1 MLNFPLK
8 KGVKV
13 MDLKYEIIPEEKME
27 LCRDACNELMSFQK
41 SKAYISPERFDSMNF
56 DTRMVPSVNKAIDNY
71 IVVVKDDD
79 KIVGYVYSN
88 ISPKETYS
96 NEFATFFDLSSVRK
110 NNVGCLSQFY
120 IKEEYRQYGVGST
133 LFNMSMEWLKQF
145 DDVDDYFI
153 FVSNGN
159 DNALEFYQRKGFAV
173 SHVILDG
180 FITVLRSDKHSAN
193 KVKV

>member
-1 MLNFPLK
+1 ME
-8 KGVKV
+8 
-13 MDLKYEIIPEEKME
+13 LKYEIVSQDQIE
-27 LCRDACNELMSFQK
+27 LCRDACNELMTFQK
-41 SKAYISPERFDSMNF
+41 SKAYITPELFDSMNF
-56 DTRMVPSVNKAIDNY
+56 DTRMVPSVNKAIENY
-71 IVVVKDDD
+71 IVVVKDAE

-96 NEFATFFDLSSVRK
+96 NEFATFFDISTVSK

-133 LFNMSMEWLKQF
+133 LFNMSMDWLKQF
-145 DDVDDYFI
+145 DDIEDYFI

-159 DNALEFYQRKGFAV
+159 DNALDFYQRKGFAV
-173 SHVILDG
+173 SHDILDG
-180 FITVLRSDKHSAN
+180 FITVLRSDKKSAN